1 MGLILSTNFW
11 LLLGLDGY
19 NIYSVKTF
27 VMFDI
32 VLLSYGAAWVIYLHG
47 CIVLSINGFID
58 WQAGQ
63 SLSGDQNGF
72 SKCLVW
78 SQKRMLY
85 GLAD

>member
-1 MGLILSTNFW
+1 MVLHRFIL
-11 LLLGLDGY
+11 
-19 NIYSVKTF
+19 
-27 VMFDI
+27 
-32 VLLSYGAAWVIYLHG
+32 AWGG
-47 CIVLSINGFID
+47 CIVSINGFID

-72 SKCLVW
+72 LKCLVW